1 MLEKI
6 ANRFQTIVLIGLVSL
21 LSAVF
26 ILQFGG
32 PQAQGCTAGGS
43 TYAAKVDGETL
54 SAGEVRS
61 VYQTLGF
68 NRAPLEQQRSDRL
81 WRAVLDGLIER
92 TLLAQEA
99 RRLGFAVTEED
110 VMRALAE
117 DGKMRVSLGVDA
129 PYPGGELDVSAQVR
143 DRDDNFDLERAR
155 NFIQH
160 DLRRSV
166 GEFTQAQIEEALAER
181 MRQTVLAGVEVSESE
196 VWDAYVRERDR
207 ARIEYVRFAPGFYRE
222 QLTPTTANLDAWIAA
237 HPDEI
242 EREYEQNRHRYIGLE
257 PQVRARHVLIKAAE
271 DASEDEKAAARRRA
285 EDVLRRARGGEDF
298 EALATALSEDTGSAR
313 RGGDLGYNPRG
324 RMVGPFDEAQ
334 FALEVGGISDLV
346 ETRFGF
352 HVIKVEG
359 KREGDVPVDEAK
371 RELADRLYRE
381 DRAKTLAQEAAVAAL
396 AELRTGKTADEL
408 NAWLRARERG
418 EAVAP
423 APAAPAE
430 GEVPAPVEE
439 EEDDDPL
446 APRMQESR
454 SFGRTDN
461 PIQGPFD
468 SGPLVRDVF
477 GRTMEDAIPAEP
489 IELGNDVVIYR
500 LVERTEASREEYTD
514 EVRQRLR
521 DGMLRAKR
529 DEALHLY
536 VTGLREAAARDGRIR
551 IKTIDLEVV
560 TSGNGEVTSEPD
572 GIDCG
577 TDCTGAFEFG
587 EMVQLTA
594 RPTGGARFTGWDG
607 ACGGTEPTCLVSLDE
622 IRNVT
627 ARFRG
632 GEAASASDMSSS
644 MSESSMDTSSMDTS
658 MGASMGAPSMAEP
671 AEAE

>member
-6 ANRFQTIVLIGLVSL
+6 ANRFQTIVLVGLVSL

-68 NRAPLEQQRSDRL
+68 NRAPIAQQRSDRL

-99 RRLGFAVTEED
+99 RRLGYSVTEED
-110 VMRALAE
+110 VMRNLAE

-166 GEFTQAQIEEALAER
+166 GEFTQAQIEEALADR
-181 MRQTVLAGVEVSESE
+181 MRQTVLAGVEVSETE
-196 VWDAYVRERDR
+196 VWDSYVRERDR

-222 QLTPTTANLDAWIAA
+222 QLDPTAADLDAWIAA
-237 HPDEI
+237 HPEEI
-242 EREYEQNRHRYIGLE
+242 NREYEQNRHRYTGLE
-257 PQVRARHVLIKAAE
+257 PQVRARHVLIKAAA
-271 DASEDEKAAARRRA
+271 DASDDEKAAARRRA
-285 EDVLRRARGGEDF
+285 EDVLRRARAGEDF
-298 EALATALSEDTGSAR
+298 AQLATTLSEDTGSAR

-334 FALEVGGISDLV
+334 FALEVGGVSDIV

-359 KREGDVPVDEAK
+359 KREGDVPETEAK

-381 DRAKTLAQEAAVAAL
+381 DRAQSLAREAAVAAL
-396 AELRTGKTADEL
+396 EALRSGKTADEM
-408 NAWLRARERG
+408 NAWLRALERG
-418 EAVAP
+418 EE

-430 GEVPAPVEE
+430 GEAPAEE
-439 EEDDDPL
+439 EEDDPL

-477 GRTMEDAIPAEP
+477 GRTMEDAIPGEP
-489 IELGNDVVIYR
+489 IQLGNDFVIYR
-500 LVERTEASREEYTD
+500 LVERSEASREEYTD

-521 DGMLRAKR
+521 DGLLRAKR
-529 DEALHLY
+529 EEALRLY

-551 IKTIDLEVV
+551 IKTIDLEV
-560 TSGNGEVTSEPD
+560 TTAGNGEVSSEPA

-577 TDCTGAFEFG
+577 PDCASAFEFG

-594 RPTGGARFTGWDG
+594 RPTGGARFVGWEG
-607 ACGGTEPTCLVSLDE
+607 GCGGNEPTCIVSLDE
-622 IRNVT
+622 MRQVT

-632 GEAASASDMSSS
+632 GETAGSSSMSSS
-644 MSESSMDTSSMDTS
+644 MDSSSMDSSSMGATS
-658 MGASMGAPSMAEP
+658 MGATMEA

>member
-6 ANRFQTIVLIGLVSL
+6 ANRFQTIVLVGLVSL

-68 NRAPLEQQRSDRL
+68 NRAPVAQQRSDRL

-92 TLLAQEA
+92 SLLAQEA
-99 RRLGFAVTEED
+99 RRLGYSVTEED

-143 DRDDNFDLERAR
+143 DRDDKFDLERAR

-166 GEFTQAQIEEALAER
+166 GEFTQAQIEEALADR
-181 MRQTVLAGVEVSESE
+181 MRQTVLAGVEVSETE

-207 ARIEYVRFAPGFYRE
+207 ARIEYVRFSPGFYRD
-222 QLTPTTANLDAWIAA
+222 QLAPSTADLDAWIAA
-237 HPDEI
+237 HPEEI
-242 EREYEQNRHRYIGLE
+242 DREYEQNRHRYTGLE

-271 DASEDEKAAARRRA
+271 DASDDEKTAARRRA

-298 EALATALSEDTGSAR
+298 AALATTLSEDTGSAR

-334 FALEVGGISDLV
+334 FALEVGGISDIV

-359 KREGDVPVDEAK
+359 KREGDVREQEAK

-381 DRAKTLAQEAAVAAL
+381 DRAKTLAQEAAAAAL
-396 AELRTGKTADEL
+396 VELRAGKTRDEL
-408 NAWLRARERG
+408 NTWLRARERG
-418 EAVAP
+418 EALE
-423 APAAPAE
+423 APAE
-430 GEVPAPVEE
+430 GDAEDEE
-439 EEDDDPL
+439 EDPL

-477 GRTMEDAIPAEP
+477 ARTMEDAIPSEP
-489 IELGNDVVIYR
+489 IALGNDVVIYR
-500 LVERTEASREEYTD
+500 LVERTAATREGLTD

-521 DGMLRAKR
+521 DGLLRAKR
-529 DEALHLY
+529 EEALRLY
-536 VTGLREAAARDGRIR
+536 VTNLREEAAREGRIR
-551 IKTIDLEVV
+551 IKTIDLEVTTV
-560 TSGNGEVTSEPD
+560 GNGEVGSEPA

-577 TDCTGAFEFG
+577 PDCSGAFEFG

-594 RPTGGARFTGWDG
+594 RPTGGARFVGWEG
-607 ACGGTEPTCLVSLDE
+607 ACGGTELTCIVSLDE
-622 IRNVT
+622 MRLVT

-632 GEAASASDMSSS
+632 GESASASAMSSS
-644 MSESSMDTSSMDTS
+644 MAASMEASSMEASSTEA
-658 MGASMGAPSMAEP
+658 ASMRTAEG
-671 AEAE
+671 E

>member
-6 ANRFQTIVLIGLVSL
+6 ANRFQTIVLVGLVSL

-68 NRAPLEQQRSDRL
+68 NRAPIAQQRSDRL

-99 RRLGFAVTEED
+99 RRLGYSVTEED
-110 VMRALAE
+110 VMRNLAE

-166 GEFTQAQIEEALAER
+166 GEFTQAQIEEALADR
-181 MRQTVLAGVEVSESE
+181 MRQTVLAGVEVSETE
-196 VWDAYVRERDR
+196 VWDSYVRERDR

-222 QLTPTTANLDAWIAA
+222 QLDPTAADLDAWIAA
-237 HPDEI
+237 HPEEI
-242 EREYEQNRHRYIGLE
+242 NREYEQNRHRYTGLE
-257 PQVRARHVLIKAAE
+257 PQVRARHVLIKAAA
-271 DASEDEKAAARRRA
+271 DASDDEKAAARRRA
-285 EDVLRRARGGEDF
+285 EDVLRRARAGEDF
-298 EALATALSEDTGSAR
+298 AQLATTLSEDTGSAR

-334 FALEVGGISDLV
+334 FALEVGGVSDIV

-359 KREGDVPVDEAK
+359 KREGDVPETEAK

-381 DRAKTLAQEAAVAAL
+381 DRAQSLAREAAVAAL
-396 AELRTGKTADEL
+396 EALRSGKTADEM
-408 NAWLRARERG
+408 NAWLRALERG
-418 EAVAP
+418 EE

-430 GEVPAPVEE
+430 GEAPAEE
-439 EEDDDPL
+439 EEDDPL

-477 GRTMEDAIPAEP
+477 GRTMEDAIPGEP
-489 IELGNDVVIYR
+489 IQLGNDFVIYR
-500 LVERTEASREEYTD
+500 LVERSEASREEYTD

-521 DGMLRAKR
+521 DGLLRAKR
-529 DEALHLY
+529 EEALRLY

-551 IKTIDLEVV
+551 IKTIDLEV
-560 TSGNGEVTSEPD
+560 TTAGNGEVSSEPA

-577 TDCTGAFEFG
+577 PDCASAFEFG

-594 RPTGGARFTGWDG
+594 RPTGGARFVGWEG
-607 ACGGTEPTCLVSLDE
+607 GCGGNEPTCIVSLDE
-622 IRNVT
+622 MRQVT

-632 GEAASASDMSSS
+632 GETAGSSSMSSS
-644 MSESSMDTSSMDTS
+644 MDSSS
-658 MGASMGAPSMAEP
+658 
-671 AEAE
+671 

>member
-6 ANRFQTIVLIGLVSL
+6 ANRFQTIVLVGLVSL

-68 NRAPLEQQRSDRL
+68 NRAPIAQQRSDRL

-99 RRLGFAVTEED
+99 RRLGYSVTEED
-110 VMRALAE
+110 VMRNLAE

-166 GEFTQAQIEEALAER
+166 GEFTQAQIEEALADR
-181 MRQTVLAGVEVSESE
+181 MRQTVLAGVEVSETE
-196 VWDAYVRERDR
+196 VWDSYVRERDR

-222 QLTPTTANLDAWIAA
+222 QLDPTAADLDAWIAA
-237 HPDEI
+237 HPEEI
-242 EREYEQNRHRYIGLE
+242 NREYEQNRHRYTGLE
-257 PQVRARHVLIKAAE
+257 PQVRARHVLIKAAA
-271 DASEDEKAAARRRA
+271 DASDDEKAAARRRA

-298 EALATALSEDTGSAR
+298 AQLATTLSEDTGSAR

-334 FALEVGGISDLV
+334 FALEVGGVSDIV

-359 KREGDVPVDEAK
+359 KREGDVPETEAK

-381 DRAKTLAQEAAVAAL
+381 DRAQSLAREAAVAAL
-396 AELRTGKTADEL
+396 EALRSGKTADEM
-408 NAWLRARERG
+408 NAWLRALERG
-418 EAVAP
+418 EEAAP
-423 APAAPAE
+423 APAE
-430 GEVPAPVEE
+430 GEAPAEE
-439 EEDDDPL
+439 EEDDPL

-477 GRTMEDAIPAEP
+477 GRTMEDAIPGEP
-489 IELGNDVVIYR
+489 IQLGNDFVIYR
-500 LVERTEASREEYTD
+500 LMERSEASREEYTD

-521 DGMLRAKR
+521 DGLLRAKR
-529 DEALHLY
+529 EEALRLY

-551 IKTIDLEVV
+551 IKTIDLEV
-560 TSGNGEVTSEPD
+560 TTAGNGEVSSEPA

-577 TDCTGAFEFG
+577 PDCTSAFEFG
-587 EMVQLTA
+587 EMVLLTA
-594 RPTGGARFTGWDG
+594 RPTGGARFVGWEG
-607 ACGGTEPTCLVSLDE
+607 GCGGNEPTCIVSLDE
-622 IRNVT
+622 MRQVT

-632 GEAASASDMSSS
+632 GETAGSSSMSSS
-644 MSESSMDTSSMDTS
+644 MDSSSMDSSS
-658 MGASMGAPSMAEP
+658 MGATMEA

>member
-6 ANRFQTIVLIGLVSL
+6 ANRFQTIVLVGLVSL

-61 VYQTLGF
+61 VYMTLGF

-99 RRLGFAVTEED
+99 RRLGYTVTEED

-181 MRQTVLAGVEVSESE
+181 MRQTVLAGVEVSEAE

-222 QLTPTTANLDAWIAA
+222 QLDPTTADLDAWIAA
-237 HPDEI
+237 HPEEI
-242 EREYEQNRHRYIGLE
+242 EREYEQNRHRYTGLE

-285 EDVLRRARGGEDF
+285 EDVLRRARAGEDF
-298 EALATALSEDTGSAR
+298 ATLASTLSEDTGSAR

-334 FALEVGGISDLV
+334 FALEVGGISELV

-381 DRAKTLAQEAAVAAL
+381 DRAKTLAREAAVAAL
-396 AELRTGKTADEL
+396 AELQTGKTADEL

-418 EAVAP
+418 EAVP
-423 APAAPAE
+423 TPTEAPAE
-430 GEVPAPVEE
+430 GEAPAEAE

-477 GRTMEDAIPAEP
+477 GRTMEDAIPSAP
-489 IELGNDVVIYR
+489 IELGSDFVIYR
-500 LVERTEASREEYTD
+500 LVERSEATREEYTD

-529 DEALHLY
+529 EEALHLY

-560 TSGNGEVTSEPD
+560 VNGNGEVVSEPA

-577 TDCTGAFEFG
+577 TDCSGAFEFG

-607 ACGGTEPTCLVSLDE
+607 ACGGSEPTCLVSLDE
-622 IRNVT
+622 LRQVT

-632 GEAASASDMSSS
+632 GEAATASSMSSS
-644 MSESSMDTSSMDTS
+644 MDSESSMGASSMGASEMSSS
-658 MGASMGAPSMAEP
+658 MGASMEAAEG
-671 AEAE
+671 E